1 MENKTNYFFVNS
13 IFNNKNLNN
22 RYKKEFL
29 ALTNELYHKRH
40 KINLFSNAIKSKYQY
55 NPQIIKNELD
65 SNNMKKKGRG
75 KEFNILSCPNKKSLK
90 DISNKHKFI
99 NSLQS
104 IQSIQSKLLSIRGI
118 GIKPMNNKKINSSV
132 YHKIDE
138 NNKLNSCLKDNRS
151 SKFINNFKGN
161 QTLYAPFFV
170 NKNNSFKLNNIVNDC
185 VKIRQLNPE
194 KTEGNDKKDLNDKM
208 RLTNNNSWFRKTTLQ
223 NMKLKSLPKMKKLNE
238 KEREKEKEKDDNEKI
253 KTFLH
258 INKSSIKEISSLFK
272 KKNLHKI
279 KKKNL
284 VISYEIY
291 SLPGTEKGNQKIN
304 QDAYLIFPNVNNTYN
319 AKIFGIFDGHGKYG
333 DKLSLEIRD
342 YFIEFFS
349 DKNKYEKEIF
359 KDYEQRLSKDEN
371 LEKIYKY
378 MTKNNYREINQ
389 YFKEI
394 NSKLHEKYLKNNI
407 CFNSGTTSN
416 ILMIL
421 NDKNTQTLNKIIS
434 INLGDSKCI
443 LINKENKIF
452 ELNERHTPDNI
463 KEKERIENNGG
474 EISRVDWADYGPLR
488 IFYKNKPYPGL
499 SMTRAFGNFNAENLG
514 FNTIPDIVEYDI
526 YEKKP
531 KIIILATDGIW
542 QFLSNEQV
550 KNLILP
556 YYEEDN
562 INGGIQKLVVS
573 ARKMWETKNPRF
585 IDDITIILIFFR

>member
-1 MENKTNYFFVNS
+1 MENRTNYFFVNP
-13 IFNNKNLNN
+13 IFDNQNLNN

-29 ALTNELYHKRH
+29 ALTNELYHKKH
-40 KINLFSNAIKSKYQY
+40 KINLISNAIKSRYQY
-55 NPQIIKNELD
+55 NPNLIRNEIDSDNKKN
-65 SNNMKKKGRG
+65 KGRG
-75 KEFNILSCPNKKSLK
+75 KEFNILSCPNKKNLK
-90 DISNKHKFI
+90 ELGNKHTFI
-99 NSLQS
+99 N
-104 IQSIQSKLLSIRGI
+104 SIQSKLFSIREI
-118 GIKPMNNKKINSSV
+118 GIKPIKNKKINISAF
-132 YHKIDE
+132 HNIDE
-138 NNKLNSCLKDNRS
+138 NNKLNCCLKDNKS
-151 SKFINNFKGN
+151 SKFINNLRGN
-161 QTLYAPFFV
+161 QTLYAPFFI
-170 NKNNSFKLNNIVNDC
+170 NKNKSFKYSNIINDC
-185 VKIRQLNPE
+185 VKIRQVNPE
-194 KTEGNDKKDLNDKM
+194 NTEGNDKKESIDKM
-208 RLTNNNSWFRKTTLQ
+208 RLTNTNSWFRKSTFQ
-223 NMKLKSLPKMKKLNE
+223 NTKLKSLPKMKNLNE
-238 KEREKEKEKDDNEKI
+238 REEEKEKEKDDNEKI
-253 KTFLH
+253 KTFLQ
-258 INKSSIKEISSLFK
+258 INKRSIKQISSLFK

-304 QDAYLIFPNVNNTYN
+304 QDTYLVFPNVNNTHN

-333 DKLSLEIRD
+333 DKLSQEIRD
-342 YFIEFFS
+342 NFIDFFS

-359 KDYEQRLSKDEN
+359 KDYEQRLSNDDN

-389 YFKEI
+389 FFKEI
-394 NSKLHEKYLKNNI
+394 NSKLHDKYLSNNI

-463 KEKERIENNGG
+463 KEKERIEQNGG
-474 EISRVDWADYGPLR
+474 EISRVDWADFGPLR

-499 SMTRAFGNFNAENLG
+499 SMTRAFGDFNAENLG

-526 YEKKP
+526 NEKKP

-550 KNLILP
+550 KNIIFP
-556 YYEEDN
+556 YYDEDN
-562 INGGIQKLVVS
+562 INGGIQKLVGS

>member
-208 RLTNNNSWFRKTTLQ
+208 RLTNNNSWFRKTTFQ

-258 INKSSIKEISSLFK
+258 INKSSVKEISSLFK

-304 QDAYLIFPNVNNTYN
+304 QDTYLVFPNVNNTHN

-333 DKLSLEIRD
+333 DKLSQEIRD

-421 NDKNTQTLNKIIS
+421 NDKNPQTLNKLIS

-514 FNTIPDIVEYDI
+514 FNTIPDIV
-526 YEKKP
+526 K
-531 KIIILATDGIW
+531 T
-542 QFLSNEQV
+542 
-550 KNLILP
+550 
-556 YYEEDN
+556 
-562 INGGIQKLVVS
+562 
-573 ARKMWETKNPRF
+573 
-585 IDDITIILIFFR
+585 

>member
-208 RLTNNNSWFRKTTLQ
+208 RLTNNNSWFRKTTFQ

-258 INKSSIKEISSLFK
+258 INKSSVKEISSLFK

-304 QDAYLIFPNVNNTYN
+304 QDTYLVFPNVNNTHN

-333 DKLSLEIRD
+333 DKLSQEIRD

-421 NDKNTQTLNKIIS
+421 NDKNPQTLNKLIS

-452 ELNERHTPDNI
+452 QLNERHTPDNI

-550 KNLILP
+550 KNFILP

-562 INGGIQKLVVS
+562 INGGIQKLVGS

>member
-1 MENKTNYFFVNS
+1 MENRTNYFFVNP
-13 IFNNKNLNN
+13 IFDNQNLNN

-29 ALTNELYHKRH
+29 ALTNELYHKKH
-40 KINLFSNAIKSKYQY
+40 KINLISNAIKSRYQY
-55 NPQIIKNELD
+55 NPNLIRNEIDSDNKKN
-65 SNNMKKKGRG
+65 KGRG
-75 KEFNILSCPNKKSLK
+75 KEFNILSCPNKKNLK
-90 DISNKHKFI
+90 ELGNKHTFI
-99 NSLQS
+99 N
-104 IQSIQSKLLSIRGI
+104 SIQSKLFSIREI
-118 GIKPMNNKKINSSV
+118 GIKPIKNKKINISAF
-132 YHKIDE
+132 HNIDE
-138 NNKLNSCLKDNRS
+138 NNKLNCCLKDNKS
-151 SKFINNFKGN
+151 SKFINNLRGN

-170 NKNNSFKLNNIVNDC
+170 NKNNSFKNSNIINDC
-185 VKIRQLNPE
+185 VKIRQVNPE
-194 KTEGNDKKDLNDKM
+194 NTEGNDKKESIDKM
-208 RLTNNNSWFRKTTLQ
+208 RLTNTNSWFRKSTFQ
-223 NMKLKSLPKMKKLNE
+223 NTKLKSLPKMKNLNE
-238 KEREKEKEKDDNEKI
+238 REEEKEKEKDDNEKI
-253 KTFLH
+253 KTFLQ
-258 INKSSIKEISSLFK
+258 INKRSIKQISSLFK

-304 QDAYLIFPNVNNTYN
+304 QDTYLVFPNVNNTHN

-333 DKLSLEIRD
+333 DKLSQEIRD
-342 YFIEFFS
+342 NFIDFFS

-359 KDYEQRLSKDEN
+359 KDYEQRLSNDDN

-389 YFKEI
+389 FFKEI
-394 NSKLHEKYLKNNI
+394 NSKLHDKYLSNNI

-463 KEKERIENNGG
+463 KEKERIEQNGG
-474 EISRVDWADYGPLR
+474 EISRVDWADFGPLR

-499 SMTRAFGNFNAENLG
+499 SMTRAFGDFNAENLG

-526 YEKKP
+526 NEKKP

-550 KNLILP
+550 KNIILP
-556 YYEEDN
+556 YYDEDN
-562 INGGIQKLVVS
+562 INGGIQKLVGS

>member
-1 MENKTNYFFVNS
+1 
-13 IFNNKNLNN
+13 
-22 RYKKEFL
+22 
-29 ALTNELYHKRH
+29 
-40 KINLFSNAIKSKYQY
+40 
-55 NPQIIKNELD
+55 
-65 SNNMKKKGRG
+65 
-75 KEFNILSCPNKKSLK
+75 
-90 DISNKHKFI
+90 
-99 NSLQS
+99 
-104 IQSIQSKLLSIRGI
+104 
-118 GIKPMNNKKINSSV
+118 
-132 YHKIDE
+132 
-138 NNKLNSCLKDNRS
+138 
-151 SKFINNFKGN
+151 
-161 QTLYAPFFV
+161 
-170 NKNNSFKLNNIVNDC
+170 
-185 VKIRQLNPE
+185 
-194 KTEGNDKKDLNDKM
+194 
-208 RLTNNNSWFRKTTLQ
+208 
-223 NMKLKSLPKMKKLNE
+223 
-238 KEREKEKEKDDNEKI
+238 
-253 KTFLH
+253 
-258 INKSSIKEISSLFK
+258 
-272 KKNLHKI
+272 
-279 KKKNL
+279 
-284 VISYEIY
+284 
-291 SLPGTEKGNQKIN
+291 
-304 QDAYLIFPNVNNTYN
+304 
-319 AKIFGIFDGHGKYG
+319 
-333 DKLSLEIRD
+333 
-342 YFIEFFS
+342 
-349 DKNKYEKEIF
+349 
-359 KDYEQRLSKDEN
+359 
-371 LEKIYKY
+371 

-421 NDKNTQTLNKIIS
+421 NDKNPQTLNKLIS

-562 INGGIQKLVVS
+562 INGGIQKLVGS

>member
-1 MENKTNYFFVNS
+1 MENRTNYFFVNP
-13 IFNNKNLNN
+13 IFDNQNLNN

-29 ALTNELYHKRH
+29 ALTNELYHKKH
-40 KINLFSNAIKSKYQY
+40 KINLISNAKKSRYQY
-55 NPQIIKNELD
+55 NPNLIRNEID
-65 SNNMKKKGRG
+65 SNNKKKKGRG
-75 KEFNILSCPNKKSLK
+75 KEFNILSCPNKKNLK
-90 DISNKHKFI
+90 ELGNKHPFI
-99 NSLQS
+99 N
-104 IQSIQSKLLSIRGI
+104 SIQSKLHSIKGI
-118 GIKPMNNKKINSSV
+118 GIRPITNKKINSSSF
-132 YHKIDE
+132 HNIDE
-138 NNKLNSCLKDNRS
+138 NNKLNCCLKDNKS
-151 SKFINNFKGN
+151 SKFINNLRGN

-170 NKNNSFKLNNIVNDC
+170 NKNNSFKNSNIINDC
-185 VKIRQLNPE
+185 VKIRQVNPE
-194 KTEGNDKKDLNDKM
+194 NTEGNDKKESINKM
-208 RLTNNNSWFRKTTLQ
+208 RLTNTNSWFRKSTFQ
-223 NMKLKSLPKMKKLNE
+223 NTKLKSLPKMKNLNE
-238 KEREKEKEKDDNEKI
+238 REEEKEKEKDDNEKI
-253 KTFLH
+253 KTFLQ
-258 INKSSIKEISSLFK
+258 INKRSIKPISSLFK

-284 VISYEIY
+284 LISYEIY

-304 QDAYLIFPNVNNTYN
+304 QDTYLVFPNVNNTHN

-333 DKLSLEIRD
+333 DKLSQEIRD
-342 YFIEFFS
+342 NFIYFFS

-359 KDYEQRLSKDEN
+359 KDYEQRLSNDDN

-389 YFKEI
+389 FFKEI
-394 NSKLHEKYLKNNI
+394 NSKLHDKYRSNNI

-416 ILMIL
+416 MLMIL
-421 NDKNTQTLNKIIS
+421 NDKNTHALNKLIS

-443 LINKENKIF
+443 LINKDNKIF

-463 KEKERIENNGG
+463 KEKERIEQNGG
-474 EISRVDWADYGPLR
+474 EISRVDWADFGPLR

-499 SMTRAFGNFNAENLG
+499 SMTRAFGDFNAENLG

-526 YEKKP
+526 NEKKP

-550 KNLILP
+550 KNIILP
-556 YYEEDN
+556 YYDEDN
-562 INGGIQKLVVS
+562 INGGIQKLVGS

>member
-90 DISNKHKFI
+90 DISTKHKFI

-194 KTEGNDKKDLNDKM
+194 KTEGNDTKDLINKM
-208 RLTNNNSWFRKTTLQ
+208 RLTNNNSWFRKTTFQ

-258 INKSSIKEISSLFK
+258 INKSSVKEISSLFK

-304 QDAYLIFPNVNNTYN
+304 QDTYLVFPNVNNTHN

-333 DKLSLEIRD
+333 DKLSQEIRD

-421 NDKNTQTLNKIIS
+421 NDKNPQTLNKLIS

-526 YEKKP
+526 NEKKP

-562 INGGIQKLVVS
+562 INGGIQKLVGS